1 MANNMVG
8 CRAGAG
14 TDINPFAPVH
24 DLDFRDRSW
33 GEAAPQQV
41 VWLWVPSHPLSAA
54 LAAAARLSWWRG
66 EQRSPALLSCG
77 SCRSQGQ
84 TLRGAQ

>member
-14 TDINPFAPVH
+14 TDINPFA
-24 DLDFRDRSW
+24 LDFGDWSW

-41 VWLWVPSHPLSAA
+41 VWLWVPSHSPSAA
-54 LAAAARLSWWRG
+54 FLLLPGQAAG
-66 EQRSPALLSCG
+66 QRSPALLTCG
-77 SCRSQGQ
+77 SFCVSRHSEGFSEAG
-84 TLRGAQ
+84 TDSL